1 MLARGSDS
9 SLMKLD
15 QKNVAF
21 QMHHCSLAALWGLPE
36 RDDKLAILCDMFYPL
51 SVCKALFLFFLW
63 VFFFYFFKA
72 ELKKRLKL
80 QIDWKY
86 KQNIAKVDETLLVRF
101 ALAEGLAYE
110 GNHAT
115 RWLMPLQFAQ
125 TCWPSWLNTSH
136 TSLRW
141 SCSWS
146 VISNNWPCC
155 FSG

>member
-21 QMHHCSLAALWGLPE
+21 QMHHCSLAALWGLPDW
-36 RDDKLAILCDMFYPL
+36 DDKLAILCDVFYPL
-51 SVCKALFLFFLW
+51 SVCKALFLFFMG
-63 VFFFYFFKA
+63 FFFYFFKA

-86 KQNIAKVDETLLVRF
+86 KQNIAKVGETLLVRF
-101 ALAEGLAYE
+101 VLAEGRAYE

-115 RWLMPLQFAQ
+115 RWLLPLQFAQ

-136 TSLRW
+136 TSLHW